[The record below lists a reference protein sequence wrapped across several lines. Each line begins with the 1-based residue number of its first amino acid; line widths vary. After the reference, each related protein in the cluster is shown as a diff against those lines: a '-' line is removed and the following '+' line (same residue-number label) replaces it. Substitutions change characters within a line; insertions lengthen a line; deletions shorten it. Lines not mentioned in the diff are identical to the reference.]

1 MSLCTGKWINHY
13 FCNHTEKYDL
23 RETDNMKKQEKMG
36 WAGVCLLC
44 LLTWLG
50 CSPAGESGKMV
61 RSGQVDVV
69 SLNEGWTFAR
79 YGLQADGTLR
89 EEPEGMY
96 AAGWDDSSWRKL
108 DVPHDFAIEGPFRM
122 DLSGNTGRLPYQ
134 GIGWYRKSFVLDST
148 DADKRIYVDFDGVM
162 AYAQVWLNGQYVG
175 GWPYGYNSFRL
186 DLTPYVR
193 TGGENLLAVRT
204 DTEKWESRWYP
215 GAGIYRNV
223 WLVKTGQVQVK
234 HWSARMRTACLTE
247 STARL
252 DLSLEV
258 ENHLD
263 KDVEAVVKGEVYELD
278 STDCFGRRVLR
289 LPAQEVRLSARS
301 AQAVK
306 LEDELDDYKRWNIG
320 SPNRYVA
327 RLTVSVGGQ
336 VTDRYDVPF
345 GIRETEFSRQGFFLN
360 GRKVALQGV
369 CLHHDL
375 GALGAAFNLSAQER
389 QLRIMQEMGCNAIR
403 TSHNPPAPELLDL
416 ADKMGLL
423 VMDEA
428 FDAWAHGKRA
438 WDYNKLYNEWHEKD
452 LQAMVRRDWNHPSVI
467 IWSIGNEVMEQRDV
481 EMTRH
486 LAGIVRELDDTRPVT
501 AGYNNPDGGRDSNAA
516 RELDLMGVNYFFGQQ
531 ARWDEDER
539 YKDMPTVGTETS
551 SCVSTRGVY
560 FMDDTLRKDF
570 QISSY
575 DLDSPGWGC
584 SPDRQFATNARFP
597 HLLGEFVWTGFDYL
611 GEPTPYNSDNTNLL
625 NFRTDPSKQEE
636 LKKKLEE
643 LARIQPPSRSSYFG
657 IVDLAGFPKDR
668 YYLYQSHWRPELP
681 MAHILPHWNWPD
693 RIGQVVPVHVYTS
706 GTEAELFVNGKSW
719 GRRSKREGQDFRLVW
734 DSVVYQPGS
743 VRVVAYK
750 NGQKWAEDEVQT
762 TGEARKIRLEADR
775 NSLDAGSRELAF
787 VTVRLTDEEGRTV
800 PTACCPLKFEVEGAG
815 ELVATDNGDPISF
828 TPFQSAEREA
838 FNGLALAIVRAR
850 KGAAGEIR
858 VRVSG
863 EGLEPA
869 VLQLEAR

>member
-1 MSLCTGKWINHY
+1 
-13 FCNHTEKYDL
+13 
-23 RETDNMKKQEKMG
+23 MKKQEKMG
-36 WAGVCLLC
+36 WAGACLLC

-148 DADKRIYVDFDGVM
+148 DADKGIYVDFDGVM

-306 LEDELDDYKRWNIG
+306 LEDELDDYKRWDIG
-320 SPNRYVA
+320 SPNRYVV

-428 FDAWAHGKRA
+428 FDAWARGKRT

-560 FMDDTLRKDF
+560 FMGDTLRKDF

-762 TGEARKIRLEADR
+762 TGEVRKIRLEADR

>member
-1 MSLCTGKWINHY
+1 
-13 FCNHTEKYDL
+13 
-23 RETDNMKKQEKMG
+23 MKKQEKMG

-50 CSPAGESGKMV
+50 CSPAGESGKMI

-306 LEDELDDYKRWNIG
+306 LEDELDDYRRWDIG

-428 FDAWAHGKRA
+428 FDAWARGKRT

-501 AGYNNPDGGRDSNAA
+501 AGYNNPNGGRDSNAA

-560 FMDDTLRKDF
+560 FMGDTLRKNF

-858 VRVSG
+858 VRVLG

>member
-1 MSLCTGKWINHY
+1 
-13 FCNHTEKYDL
+13 
-23 RETDNMKKQEKMG
+23 MKKQEKMG

-96 AAGWDDSSWRKL
+96 ATGWDDSSWRKL

-306 LEDELDDYKRWNIG
+306 LEDELDDYKRWDIG

-428 FDAWAHGKRA
+428 FDAWARGKRT

-452 LQAMVRRDWNHPSVI
+452 LQAMVRRD
-467 IWSIGNEVMEQRDV
+467 
-481 EMTRH
+481 
-486 LAGIVRELDDTRPVT
+486 
-501 AGYNNPDGGRDSNAA
+501 
-516 RELDLMGVNYFFGQQ
+516 
-531 ARWDEDER
+531 
-539 YKDMPTVGTETS
+539 
-551 SCVSTRGVY
+551 
-560 FMDDTLRKDF
+560 
-570 QISSY
+570 
-575 DLDSPGWGC
+575 
-584 SPDRQFATNARFP
+584 
-597 HLLGEFVWTGFDYL
+597 
-611 GEPTPYNSDNTNLL
+611 
-625 NFRTDPSKQEE
+625 
-636 LKKKLEE
+636 
-643 LARIQPPSRSSYFG
+643 
-657 IVDLAGFPKDR
+657 
-668 YYLYQSHWRPELP
+668 
-681 MAHILPHWNWPD
+681 
-693 RIGQVVPVHVYTS
+693 
-706 GTEAELFVNGKSW
+706 
-719 GRRSKREGQDFRLVW
+719 
-734 DSVVYQPGS
+734 
-743 VRVVAYK
+743 
-750 NGQKWAEDEVQT
+750 
-762 TGEARKIRLEADR
+762 
-775 NSLDAGSRELAF
+775 
-787 VTVRLTDEEGRTV
+787 
-800 PTACCPLKFEVEGAG
+800 
-815 ELVATDNGDPISF
+815 
-828 TPFQSAEREA
+828 
-838 FNGLALAIVRAR
+838 
-850 KGAAGEIR
+850 
-858 VRVSG
+858 
-863 EGLEPA
+863 
-869 VLQLEAR
+869 

>member
-1 MSLCTGKWINHY
+1 
-13 FCNHTEKYDL
+13 
-23 RETDNMKKQEKMG
+23 MKKQEKMG
-36 WAGVCLLC
+36 WAGACLLY

-278 STDCFGRRVLR
+278 STDCFGRRVLS

-306 LEDELDDYKRWNIG
+306 LEDELDDYKRWDIG
-320 SPNRYVA
+320 SPNRYVV

-428 FDAWAHGKRA
+428 FDAWARGKRT

-501 AGYNNPDGGRDSNAA
+501 AGYNNPNGGRDSNAA

-560 FMDDTLRKDF
+560 FMGDTLRKNF

-762 TGEARKIRLEADR
+762 TGEVRKIRLEADR

>member
-1 MSLCTGKWINHY
+1 
-13 FCNHTEKYDL
+13 
-23 RETDNMKKQEKMG
+23 MKKQEKMG

-50 CSPAGESGKMV
+50 CSPAGESGKMI

-306 LEDELDDYKRWNIG
+306 LEDELDDYKRWDIG

-428 FDAWAHGKRA
+428 FDAWARGKRT

-560 FMDDTLRKDF
+560 FMGDTLRKDF

-762 TGEARKIRLEADR
+762 TGEVRKIRLEADR

-787 VTVRLTDEEGRTV
+787 VTVRLTDKDGRTV

-828 TPFQSAEREA
+828 TPFQSTEREA

>member
-1 MSLCTGKWINHY
+1 
-13 FCNHTEKYDL
+13 
-23 RETDNMKKQEKMG
+23 MKKQEKMG
-36 WAGVCLLC
+36 WAGACLLC

-148 DADKRIYVDFDGVM
+148 DADKRVYVDFDGVM

-252 DLSLEV
+252 DLLLEV

-306 LEDELDDYKRWNIG
+306 LEDELDDYKRWDIG

-560 FMDDTLRKDF
+560 FMGDTLRKDF

-762 TGEARKIRLEADR
+762 TGEARRIRLEADR

>member
-1 MSLCTGKWINHY
+1 
-13 FCNHTEKYDL
+13 
-23 RETDNMKKQEKMG
+23 MKKQEKMG
-36 WAGVCLLC
+36 WAGACLLC

-306 LEDELDDYKRWNIG
+306 LEDELDDYKRWDIG

-560 FMDDTLRKDF
+560 FMGDTLRKNF

-584 SPDRQFATNARFP
+584 SPDRQFAMNARFP

>member
-1 MSLCTGKWINHY
+1 
-13 FCNHTEKYDL
+13 
-23 RETDNMKKQEKMG
+23 MG
-36 WAGVCLLC
+36 WAGACLLC

-278 STDCFGRRVLR
+278 STDCFGRRVLS

-306 LEDELDDYKRWNIG
+306 LEDELDDYKRWDIG
-320 SPNRYVA
+320 SPNRYVV

-428 FDAWAHGKRA
+428 FDAWARGKRT

-501 AGYNNPDGGRDSNAA
+501 AGYNNPNGGRDSNAA

-560 FMDDTLRKDF
+560 FMGDTLRKNF

-762 TGEARKIRLEADR
+762 TGEVRKIRLEADR

>member
-1 MSLCTGKWINHY
+1 
-13 FCNHTEKYDL
+13 
-23 RETDNMKKQEKMG
+23 MKKQEKMG

-306 LEDELDDYKRWNIG
+306 LEDELDDYKRWDIG

-428 FDAWAHGKRA
+428 FDAWARGKRT

-501 AGYNNPDGGRDSNAA
+501 AGYNNPNGGRDSNAA

-560 FMDDTLRKDF
+560 FMGDTLRKNF

-575 DLDSPGWGC
+575 DLDSPEWGC

>member
-1 MSLCTGKWINHY
+1 
-13 FCNHTEKYDL
+13 
-23 RETDNMKKQEKMG
+23 
-36 WAGVCLLC
+36 
-44 LLTWLG
+44 
-50 CSPAGESGKMV
+50 
-61 RSGQVDVV
+61 
-69 SLNEGWTFAR
+69 
-79 YGLQADGTLR
+79 
-89 EEPEGMY
+89 
-96 AAGWDDSSWRKL
+96 
-108 DVPHDFAIEGPFRM
+108 
-122 DLSGNTGRLPYQ
+122 
-134 GIGWYRKSFVLDST
+134 
-148 DADKRIYVDFDGVM
+148 
-162 AYAQVWLNGQYVG
+162 
-175 GWPYGYNSFRL
+175 
-186 DLTPYVR
+186 
-193 TGGENLLAVRT
+193 
-204 DTEKWESRWYP
+204 
-215 GAGIYRNV
+215 
-223 WLVKTGQVQVK
+223 
-234 HWSARMRTACLTE
+234 MRTACLTE
-247 STARL
+247 NTARL

-306 LEDELDDYKRWNIG
+306 LEDELDDYKRWDIG

-360 GRKVALQGV
+360 GRKVTLQGV

-560 FMDDTLRKDF
+560 FMGDTLRKNF

-828 TPFQSAEREA
+828 TPFQSTEREA

>member
-1 MSLCTGKWINHY
+1 
-13 FCNHTEKYDL
+13 
-23 RETDNMKKQEKMG
+23 MKKQEKMG

-96 AAGWDDSSWRKL
+96 ATGWDDSSWRKL

-306 LEDELDDYKRWNIG
+306 LEDELDDCKRWDIG

-560 FMDDTLRKDF
+560 FMGDTLRKDF

-762 TGEARKIRLEADR
+762 TGEVRKIRLEADR

-828 TPFQSAEREA
+828 TPFQSTEREA

>member
-1 MSLCTGKWINHY
+1 
-13 FCNHTEKYDL
+13 
-23 RETDNMKKQEKMG
+23 MKKQEKMG

-50 CSPAGESGKMV
+50 CSPAGESGKMI

-306 LEDELDDYKRWNIG
+306 LEDELDDCKRWDIG

-560 FMDDTLRKDF
+560 FMGDTLRKDF

>member
-1 MSLCTGKWINHY
+1 
-13 FCNHTEKYDL
+13 
-23 RETDNMKKQEKMG
+23 MKKQEKMG

-50 CSPAGESGKMV
+50 CSPAGESGKMI

-306 LEDELDDYKRWNIG
+306 LEDELDDCKRWDIG

-428 FDAWAHGKRA
+428 FDAWARGKRT

-560 FMDDTLRKDF
+560 FMGDTLRKDF

-681 MAHILPHWNWPD
+681 MAHILPHWNWSD

-828 TPFQSAEREA
+828 TPFQSTEREA

>member
-1 MSLCTGKWINHY
+1 
-13 FCNHTEKYDL
+13 
-23 RETDNMKKQEKMG
+23 MKKQEKMG

-96 AAGWDDSSWRKL
+96 ATGWDDSSWRKL

-306 LEDELDDYKRWNIG
+306 LEDELDDYKRWDIG

-428 FDAWAHGKRA
+428 FDAWARGKRT

-501 AGYNNPDGGRDSNAA
+501 AGYNNPNGGRDSNAA

-560 FMDDTLRKDF
+560 FMGDTLRKNF

>member
-1 MSLCTGKWINHY
+1 
-13 FCNHTEKYDL
+13 
-23 RETDNMKKQEKMG
+23 MG
-36 WAGVCLLC
+36 WAGACLLC

-278 STDCFGRRVLR
+278 STDCFGRRVLS

-306 LEDELDDYKRWNIG
+306 LEDELDDYKRWDIG
-320 SPNRYVA
+320 SPNRYVV

-428 FDAWAHGKRA
+428 FDAWARGKRT

-501 AGYNNPDGGRDSNAA
+501 AGYNNPNGGRDSNAA

-551 SCVSTRGVY
+551 SCVSTCGVY
-560 FMDDTLRKDF
+560 FMGDTLRKNF

-762 TGEARKIRLEADR
+762 TGEVRKIRLEADR

>member
-1 MSLCTGKWINHY
+1 
-13 FCNHTEKYDL
+13 
-23 RETDNMKKQEKMG
+23 MKKQEKMG

-96 AAGWDDSSWRKL
+96 ATGWDDSSWRKL

-204 DTEKWESRWYP
+204 DTENWESRWYP

-306 LEDELDDYKRWNIG
+306 LEDELDDYKRWDIG

-560 FMDDTLRKDF
+560 FMGDTLRKDF

>member
-1 MSLCTGKWINHY
+1 
-13 FCNHTEKYDL
+13 
-23 RETDNMKKQEKMG
+23 MKKQEKMG
-36 WAGVCLLC
+36 WAGACLLC

-306 LEDELDDYKRWNIG
+306 LEDELDDYKRWDIG

-560 FMDDTLRKDF
+560 FMGDTLRKDF

-762 TGEARKIRLEADR
+762 TGEVRKIRLEADR

-787 VTVRLTDEEGRTV
+787 VTVRLTDGEGRTV

>member
-1 MSLCTGKWINHY
+1 
-13 FCNHTEKYDL
+13 
-23 RETDNMKKQEKMG
+23 MKKQEKMG

-50 CSPAGESGKMV
+50 CSPAGESGKMI

-306 LEDELDDYKRWNIG
+306 LEDELDDCKRWDIG

-428 FDAWAHGKRA
+428 FDAWARGKRT

-501 AGYNNPDGGRDSNAA
+501 AGYNNPNGGRDSNAA

-560 FMDDTLRKDF
+560 FMGDTLRKNF

-762 TGEARKIRLEADR
+762 TGEVRKIRLEADR

>member
-1 MSLCTGKWINHY
+1 
-13 FCNHTEKYDL
+13 
-23 RETDNMKKQEKMG
+23 MKKQEKMG

-306 LEDELDDYKRWNIG
+306 LEDELDDYKRWDIG

-560 FMDDTLRKDF
+560 FMGDTLRKNF

-693 RIGQVVPVHVYTS
+693 RIGQIVPVHVYTS

-762 TGEARKIRLEADR
+762 TGEAQKIRLEADR

>member
-1 MSLCTGKWINHY
+1 
-13 FCNHTEKYDL
+13 
-23 RETDNMKKQEKMG
+23 MKKQEKMG

-50 CSPAGESGKMV
+50 CSPAGESGKMI

-306 LEDELDDYKRWNIG
+306 LEDELDDCKRWDIG

-428 FDAWAHGKRA
+428 FDAWARGKRT

-501 AGYNNPDGGRDSNAA
+501 AGYNNPNGGRDSNAA

-560 FMDDTLRKDF
+560 FMGDTLRKNF

-743 VRVVAYK
+743 VRVVVYK

-869 VLQLEAR
+869 VLHLEAR

>member
-1 MSLCTGKWINHY
+1 
-13 FCNHTEKYDL
+13 
-23 RETDNMKKQEKMG
+23 MKKQEKMG

-50 CSPAGESGKMV
+50 CSPAGESGKMI

-96 AAGWDDSSWRKL
+96 AAGWNDSSWRKL

-306 LEDELDDYKRWNIG
+306 LEDELDDYKRWDIG

-428 FDAWAHGKRA
+428 FDAWARGKRT

-501 AGYNNPDGGRDSNAA
+501 AGYNNPNGGRDSNAA

-560 FMDDTLRKDF
+560 FMGDTLRKDF

-681 MAHILPHWNWPD
+681 MAHILPHWNWSD

-743 VRVVAYK
+743 VQVVAYK

-828 TPFQSAEREA
+828 TPFQSTEREA

>member
-1 MSLCTGKWINHY
+1 
-13 FCNHTEKYDL
+13 
-23 RETDNMKKQEKMG
+23 MG
-36 WAGVCLLC
+36 WAGACLLC

-278 STDCFGRRVLR
+278 STDCFGRRVLS

-306 LEDELDDYKRWNIG
+306 LEDELDDYKRWDIG
-320 SPNRYVA
+320 SPNRYVV

-428 FDAWAHGKRA
+428 FDAWARGKRT

-501 AGYNNPDGGRDSNAA
+501 AGYNNPNGGRDSNAA
-516 RELDLMGVNYFFGQQ
+516 CELDLMGVNYFFGQQ

-560 FMDDTLRKDF
+560 FMGDTLRKNF

-762 TGEARKIRLEADR
+762 TGEVRKIRLEADR

>member
-1 MSLCTGKWINHY
+1 
-13 FCNHTEKYDL
+13 
-23 RETDNMKKQEKMG
+23 MKKQEKMG
-36 WAGVCLLC
+36 WAGACLLC

-306 LEDELDDYKRWNIG
+306 LEDELDDYKRWDIG
-320 SPNRYVA
+320 SPNRYVV

-428 FDAWAHGKRA
+428 FDAWARGKRT

-501 AGYNNPDGGRDSNAA
+501 AGYNNPNGGRDSNAA

-560 FMDDTLRKDF
+560 FMGDTLRKNF

-762 TGEARKIRLEADR
+762 TGEVRKIRLEADR

>member
-1 MSLCTGKWINHY
+1 
-13 FCNHTEKYDL
+13 
-23 RETDNMKKQEKMG
+23 MKKQEKMG

-193 TGGENLLAVRT
+193 TDGENLLAVRT

-306 LEDELDDYKRWNIG
+306 LEDELDDYKRWDIG

-501 AGYNNPDGGRDSNAA
+501 AGYNNPNGGRDSNAA

-560 FMDDTLRKDF
+560 FMGDTLRKNF

-762 TGEARKIRLEADR
+762 TGEVRKIRLEADR

>member
-1 MSLCTGKWINHY
+1 
-13 FCNHTEKYDL
+13 
-23 RETDNMKKQEKMG
+23 MKKQEKMG

-96 AAGWDDSSWRKL
+96 ATGWDDSSWRKL

-306 LEDELDDYKRWNIG
+306 LEDELDDYKRWDIG

-560 FMDDTLRKDF
+560 FMGDTLRKDF

-681 MAHILPHWNWPD
+681 MAHILPHWNWSD

-762 TGEARKIRLEADR
+762 TGEVRKIRLEADR

-787 VTVRLTDEEGRTV
+787 VTVRLTDKEGRTV

-828 TPFQSAEREA
+828 TPFQSTEREA
-838 FNGLALAIVRAR
+838 FNGLALAIVRVR

>member
-1 MSLCTGKWINHY
+1 
-13 FCNHTEKYDL
+13 
-23 RETDNMKKQEKMG
+23 MKKQEKMG
-36 WAGVCLLC
+36 WAGACLLC

-306 LEDELDDYKRWNIG
+306 LEDELDDYKRWDIG

-428 FDAWAHGKRA
+428 FDAWARGKRT

-560 FMDDTLRKDF
+560 FMGDTLRKDF

-762 TGEARKIRLEADR
+762 TGEVRKIRLEADR

>member
-1 MSLCTGKWINHY
+1 
-13 FCNHTEKYDL
+13 
-23 RETDNMKKQEKMG
+23 MKKQEKMG

-50 CSPAGESGKMV
+50 CSPAGESGKMI

-306 LEDELDDYKRWNIG
+306 LEDELDDYKRWDIG

-428 FDAWAHGKRA
+428 FDAWARGKRT

-501 AGYNNPDGGRDSNAA
+501 AGYNNPNGGRDSNAA

-560 FMDDTLRKDF
+560 FMGDTLRKNF

>member
-1 MSLCTGKWINHY
+1 
-13 FCNHTEKYDL
+13 
-23 RETDNMKKQEKMG
+23 MKKQEKMG

-50 CSPAGESGKMV
+50 CSPAGESGKMI

-306 LEDELDDYKRWNIG
+306 LEDELDDCKRWDIG

-428 FDAWAHGKRA
+428 FDAWARGKRT

-560 FMDDTLRKDF
+560 FMGDTLRKDF

-681 MAHILPHWNWPD
+681 MAHILPHWNWSD

-762 TGEARKIRLEADR
+762 TGEVRKIRLEADR

-787 VTVRLTDEEGRTV
+787 VTVRLTDKDGRTV

-828 TPFQSAEREA
+828 TPFQSTEREA

>member
-1 MSLCTGKWINHY
+1 
-13 FCNHTEKYDL
+13 
-23 RETDNMKKQEKMG
+23 MKKQEKMG

-306 LEDELDDYKRWNIG
+306 LEDELDDYKRWDIG

-560 FMDDTLRKDF
+560 FMGDTLRKDF

-762 TGEARKIRLEADR
+762 TGEVRKIRLEADR

>member
-1 MSLCTGKWINHY
+1 
-13 FCNHTEKYDL
+13 
-23 RETDNMKKQEKMG
+23 MKKQEKMG
-36 WAGVCLLC
+36 WAGACLLC

-306 LEDELDDYKRWNIG
+306 LEDELDDCKRWGIG

-428 FDAWAHGKRA
+428 FDAWARGKRT

-560 FMDDTLRKDF
+560 FMGDTLRKDF

-762 TGEARKIRLEADR
+762 TGEVRKIRLEADR

-787 VTVRLTDEEGRTV
+787 VTVRLTDKEGRTV

>member
-1 MSLCTGKWINHY
+1 
-13 FCNHTEKYDL
+13 
-23 RETDNMKKQEKMG
+23 MKKQEKMG

-96 AAGWDDSSWRKL
+96 ATGWDDSSWRKL

-306 LEDELDDYKRWNIG
+306 LEDELDDYKRWDIG

-560 FMDDTLRKDF
+560 FMGDTLRKDF

>member
-1 MSLCTGKWINHY
+1 
-13 FCNHTEKYDL
+13 
-23 RETDNMKKQEKMG
+23 MKKQEKMG

-278 STDCFGRRVLR
+278 STDCFGRRVLS

-306 LEDELDDYKRWNIG
+306 LEDELDDYKRWDIG
-320 SPNRYVA
+320 SPNRYVV

-428 FDAWAHGKRA
+428 FDAWARGKRT

-501 AGYNNPDGGRDSNAA
+501 AGYNNPNGGRDSNAA

-560 FMDDTLRKDF
+560 FMGDTLRKNF